1 MNLAT
6 KLETAG
12 FRLRISDGQ
21 LQVWPVDRLS
31 DVQRDWLRRHKGA
44 VTLALLARDDPGL
57 RLLIETFGISE
68 TVTIAPAPT
77 PPLIAPPCSIAPARL
92 KPEQVEQ
99 ALATLHRLYHEHEAR
114 LTEAGVNPR
123 SALVHGADYAKALR
137 QARIPVAAIEEL
149 LDAGLIH
156 RRGPYLIPDKEAAA

>member
-21 LQVWPVDRLS
+21 LQIWPVDRLS

-77 PPLIAPPCSIAPARL
+77 PPLIAPPWCDRL
-92 KPEQVEQ
+92 Q
-99 ALATLHRLYHEHEAR
+99 
-114 LTEAGVNPR
+114 
-123 SALVHGADYAKALR
+123 
-137 QARIPVAAIEEL
+137 
-149 LDAGLIH
+149 
-156 RRGPYLIPDKEAAA
+156 